1 MLESDAIRARL
12 LRVLN
17 DNAAADPYRDGY
29 LVRPNLHYSDGD
41 SVEVFVERFSDG
53 YRLSDRGEVR
63 LRLQMAGVNLDSP
76 RLNVALQQAVSPV
89 LAPAMGPAGEIAAFA
104 TEDNV
109 GLSIH
114 HLGESMMRADQLRYL
129 APPPKSRPFGEQ
141 VVSSVQRVLPKG
153 MRVDTRYRLRLR
165 GGLTRRPTAAIHGLK
180 EPLVFQAVS
189 ASADGRLEEAS
200 VEHCYFLFG
209 NTVELGKTNRVAV
222 LGERRQA
229 DTQPSVESLTQ
240 VAQVAFLDDQS
251 LDMLVSEYLRRQPSI
266 GSIR

>member
-1 MLESDAIRARL
+1 M
-12 LRVLN
+12 LN
-17 DNAAADPYRDGY
+17 DSAMADPYRDGY

-53 YRLSDRGEVR
+53 YRVSDRGEVR
-63 LRLQMAGVNLDSP
+63 LRLQMAGVNLDST
-76 RLNVALQQAVSPV
+76 RLNLALQQAISPF
-89 LAPAMGPAGEIAAFA
+89 LAPAMTPAGEIAAFA
-104 TEDNV
+104 TDENL

-141 VVSSVQRVLPKG
+141 VVSNVQSVLPPG
-153 MRVDTRYRLRLR
+153 MRVDTRYKLRLR
-165 GGLTRRPTAAIHGLK
+165 GGLVRRPTAAIHRGK

-209 NTVELGKTNRVAV
+209 NTVELSKLNRVAV
-222 LGERRQA
+222 LGDRSQA
-229 DTQPSVESLTQ
+229 RTQPSVESLSQ

-251 LDMLVSEYLRRQPSI
+251 LHMLISEYLGHRPSI
-266 GSIR
+266 GSLR